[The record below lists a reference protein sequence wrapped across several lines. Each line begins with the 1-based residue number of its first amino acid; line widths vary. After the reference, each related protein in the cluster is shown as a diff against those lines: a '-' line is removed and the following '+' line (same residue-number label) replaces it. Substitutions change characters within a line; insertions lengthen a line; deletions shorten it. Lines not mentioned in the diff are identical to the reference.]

1 MERKERFMN
10 ENFRDNWNVDD
21 PIDIDTPLDDS
32 IYIDMEEISKK
43 AEDETK
49 LMFRDLERVYSNE
62 QFMNEH
68 PEYKKRL
75 DIEIES
81 LRIQLKMR
89 KSDELIHD
97 ILVKQIG
104 MTPNN
109 ASLYA
114 ALNRMQA
121 SMISI
126 QTKLDTTV
134 KTINQLL
141 KNYQMELPF
150 EKEPTNNV
158 DESTGEMKTNAKTFR
173 GTKAF
178 MNHMIE
184 KSKKNR
190 IDDENLPGQLD
201 LFENEEYQDQ
211 AIAN

>member
-1 MERKERFMN
+1 MGKEKEKKSN
-10 ENFRDNWNVDD
+10 EEIRDLWDVDD
-21 PIDIDTPLDDS
+21 PIDIDTPLDDAV
-32 IYIDMEEISKK
+32 YIDMEEISKK

-121 SMISI
+121 SMINI
-126 QTKLDTTV
+126 QTKLDQTV
-134 KTINQLL
+134 KNINQLL
-141 KNYQMELPF
+141 KNYQLEIPF
-150 EKEPTNNV
+150 E
-158 DESTGEMKTNAKTFR
+158 GEKAEVAIAASQNDSKTDAKTFR

-178 MNHMIE
+178 MNHIMNKNQTFYPIE
-184 KSKKNR
+184 
-190 IDDENLPGQLD
+190 DDNLPGQLD
-201 LFENEEYQDQ
+201 LFEDEEQ
-211 AIAN
+211 AVS